1 MSYLYNS
8 IDIQHIE
15 ECIGVVAR
23 TTIKKELGITR
34 RPVVGVVA
42 RLRSEKGHSFL
53 LHAMKRVAQTMPRT
67 VLLIIGDGPDK
78 SELQALAENLL
89 LVDNVR
95 WLGSKPHEEILA
107 LYGIMDIVAVPSE
120 YEGFGLSAAEAMAA
134 GVPVVAS
141 DVGGLREVV
150 DAGTTGL
157 LVPYGAADEMSEALL
172 SLLRDPASARRMG
185 KLGRENRKTI
195 FIAEI
200 FLIAHC
206 GVQSIF
212 MTSEVNISVIMPLYN
227 NRNEVERAL
236 RSIAAQTVSG
246 YEVIVVNDGSTDDG
260 EKVVRGMNNP
270 HVRIINQEN
279 KGVSAA
285 RNRGV
290 GEAEN
295 DLVAFLDADDEWNP
309 DFLET
314 IVRIVQKL
322 YAMFCVCDT
331 LLLQRYRRYPS
342 HPYSAKSSASPLG
355 GYS

>member
-1 MSYLYNS
+1 
-8 IDIQHIE
+8 
-15 ECIGVVAR
+15 
-23 TTIKKELGITR
+23 
-34 RPVVGVVA
+34 
-42 RLRSEKGHSFL
+42 
-53 LHAMKRVAQTMPRT
+53 
-67 VLLIIGDGPDK
+67 
-78 SELQALAENLL
+78 
-89 LVDNVR
+89 
-95 WLGSKPHEEILA
+95 
-107 LYGIMDIVAVPSE
+107 
-120 YEGFGLSAAEAMAA
+120 
-134 GVPVVAS
+134 
-141 DVGGLREVV
+141 
-150 DAGTTGL
+150 
-157 LVPYGAADEMSEALL
+157 
-172 SLLRDPASARRMG
+172 
-185 KLGRENRKTI
+185 
-195 FIAEI
+195 
-200 FLIAHC
+200 
-206 GVQSIF
+206 
-212 MTSEVNISVIMPLYN
+212 MPLYN

-314 IVRIVQKL
+314 IVRMYKKL